1 MKKCSLLLSV
11 LFSILISGFA
21 NAQNVKIK
29 GFVKDSAGVALEM
42 ANVVALD
49 ATDSS
54 MTGYSITDAGGRYQI
69 KLPSPAK
76 YILRFSYL
84 GFQTQDIVVNL
95 DGNTEEILKNVNLKE
110 QTNQLNE
117 VEIVEDIPIAISGDT
132 IIYQAEAFTDGQEK
146 KLEDVLEKLPGFEI
160 DDNGEVKVQGKQV
173 EKVMVEGKDFF
184 DGDTKLATQNIPANA
199 VDKVQVLRNYNDVS
213 PMRGLDNDDR
223 IALNIKLKDGKKN
236 ITFGDIS
243 VEGGL
248 DERYLV
254 HPSIF
259 IYTPKASFNLIGDI
273 NNIGQPAFTFRDY
286 FRFTGGMRSISQR
299 SGSSLQIA
307 QDDIGFS
314 MIQNNRA
321 NEITSRFG
329 GANFSYNPNKK
340 WSISGFAIVNQTNTL
355 AESNTLRTYVR
366 DDTLANTEE
375 LITDNV
381 QNSTSALMK
390 LSTTYT
396 PSAATHVGYDAIFKI
411 TDLEE
416 DNLRTSTIAG
426 FQNNI
431 NAINGQKPIE
441 LNQSFEAYFDYN
453 DKSVFAFEAQHL
465 YKRQD
470 PLFDLTTDI
479 PAFGSV
485 IPLIDTNSYNL
496 FQNKLITTNKVDA
509 SLNYY
514 YILNNKNHIN
524 FTLGVS
530 NSNQSFTSN
539 IAQLVDGNTI
549 AQYDGDSLS
558 NDVLFNLA
566 DVFAGVHYKTKLG
579 KLTMSPGLNFHYYS
593 ITDLQVSDESNRE
606 KVLVLPDF
614 FARYEFKTSE
624 SLTLNYSMVAQF
636 TDVNNVLL
644 ATTISSYNS
653 LFQGNRALDNSW
665 YHNVSLNYFSVNMFN
680 FTNIFAGITYNK
692 RVDDITNGVIYQGL
706 ERITTP
712 INTTAA
718 NDVVS
723 GFGSYEKRFGK
734 FKARVRGNVSLS
746 TTNNQVDDRDNTNT
760 SLTQSYRATLGTNF
774 KTAPNVEVGYQRITN
789 IYTSSQ
795 AENTYY
801 TDRPFI
807 EFEARFLRDFSFEA
821 DYEFNNYRSK
831 DGLTES
837 TYDFLNAA
845 LYYQKQD
852 SKWEFKIQ
860 AINLLDNKSIRQDG
874 FSGFLITTTEYFV
887 LPRYVMFGVKYNI

>member
-1 MKKCSLLLSV
+1 MKKSRILLSLILGLV
-11 LFSILISGFA
+11 LSTMAS
-21 NAQNVKIK
+21 AQNVKVK
-29 GFVKDSAGVALEM
+29 GFVKDTAGVALEM
-42 ANVVALD
+42 ANVVALS
-49 ATDSS
+49 AEDSS
-54 MTGYSITDAGGRYQI
+54 MTGYSITNSGGQYEI
-69 KLPSPAK
+69 KLPAEAK

-84 GFQTQDIVVNL
+84 GFKTQDITINL
-95 DGNTEEILKNVNLKE
+95 DGSSDEIVKNVNLKE
-110 QTNQLNE
+110 QSKTLNE
-117 VEIVEDIPIAISGDT
+117 VEIVEEIPIAISGDT
-132 IIYQAEAFTDGQEK
+132 IIYQTDAFTDGQEK
-146 KLEDVLEKLPGFEI
+146 KLDDVLEKLPGFEV
-160 DDNGEVKVQGKQV
+160 DDNGEVKVQGKTV

-273 NNIGQPAFTFRDY
+273 NNIGKPAFTFRDY
-286 FRFTGGMRSISQR
+286 FRFTGGMRNIAQR
-299 SGSSLQIA
+299 SGSSLRVA

-329 GANFSYNPNKK
+329 GANFSYNPSKK
-340 WSISGFAIVNQTNTL
+340 WTVSGFAIVNQTNTI
-355 AESNTLRTYVR
+355 AESSTMRTYVR
-366 DDTLANTEE
+366 EDTLANSE
-375 LITDNV
+375 LLVTDNT

-390 LSTTYT
+390 LSSTYT
-396 PSAATHVGYDAIFKI
+396 PSEAVHIGYDAIFKI

-426 FQNNI
+426 FQNDI
-431 NAINGQKPIE
+431 NSINSQRPTE
-441 LNQSFEAYFDYN
+441 LNQSFEAYYDVN
-453 DKSVFAFEAQHL
+453 AKSVFAFEAQHL

-479 PAFGSV
+479 PTFGSL
-485 IPLIDTNSYNL
+485 IPLIDTTSYNL
-496 FQNKLITTNKVDA
+496 LQNKLVTTNKIDA

-524 FTLGVS
+524 FTLGTS
-530 NSNQSFTSN
+530 NSNQSLTSN
-539 IAQLVDGNTI
+539 IAQLLDGTTL

-558 NDVLFNLA
+558 NDVLFNLT
-566 DVFAGVHYKTKLG
+566 DIFVGVHYKTKIG
-579 KLTMSPGLNFHYYS
+579 KLTMSPGVNLHYYS
-593 ITDLQVSDESNRE
+593 ITDLQLGDEQNRN
-606 KVLVLPDF
+606 KTLLLPDF
-614 FARYEFKTSE
+614 FARYEFKSSE
-624 SLTLNYSMVAQF
+624 SLTLNYGMVAQF
-636 TDVNNVLL
+636 TDVNNAILG
-644 ATTISSYNS
+644 TTISSYNS

-665 YHNVSLNYFSVNMFN
+665 YHNVSLNYFSFNMFN
-680 FTNIFAGITYNK
+680 FTNIFAGVTYNK
-692 RVDDITNGVIYQGL
+692 RVDDITNIVVYRGL
-706 ERITTP
+706 ERINQP

-718 NDVVS
+718 NDLLT
-723 GFGSYEKRFGK
+723 GYGSYERRFGK
-734 FKARVRGNVSLS
+734 FRARVRGNVSLS
-746 TTNNQVDDRDNTNT
+746 TTNNRVDDVDNTNT
-760 SLTQSYRATLGTNF
+760 SLTQSYRASLETNF
-774 KTAPNVEVGYQRITN
+774 KKAPNVEVGFQRTTNVYQ
-789 IYTSSQ
+789 SSQ
-795 AENTYY
+795 SESTYY

-807 EFEARFLRDFSFEA
+807 EFEARFLKDFSFEA

-852 SKWEFKIQ
+852 SQWEFKIQ
-860 AINLLDNKSIRQDG
+860 AINLLNNQSIRQDA
-874 FSGFLITTTEYFV
+874 FSGFLISTTEYFV